1 MKAVINNGV
10 TYKVVSEKGAFT
22 VTEDSKGKIKMFQT
36 STIEV
41 VEIESMPKAKM
52 NYEAEFWER
61 EAPNSSIKRVLRNL
75 IVNIEHFG
83 KQLAHFLPKT
93 NPIMDKTLDEDK
105 LRCLAVII
113 DIIYQTELE
122 QLEAMEDELLKL
134 KTEKSI

>member
-1 MKAVINNGV
+1 MTPQEKKEAKNKAL
-10 TYKVVSEKGAFT
+10 F
-22 VTEDSKGKIKMFQT
+22 DSLIRVKQL
-36 STIEV
+36 ST
-41 VEIESMPKAKM
+41 MM

-134 KTEKSI
+134 KN